1 MKSINLL
8 SGGERALSA
17 ISLLFSLYLVKPSP
31 FCVLDELD
39 SPFDDSNTDKFVSI
53 LREFSNNTQFIVIT
67 HNKRTM
73 EGSDVL
79 YGITMAEEGVST
91 ITSVNL
97 EEVAQN

>member
-1 MKSINLL
+1 MI
-8 SGGERALSA
+8 ALSEGEKA
-17 ISLLFSLYLVKPSP
+17 LTAVALLFSLYLVKPSP

-39 SPFDDSNTDKFVSI
+39 GPFDDSNTDKFIAI
-53 LREFSNNTQFIVIT
+53 LRDFSENTQFIVIT

-91 ITSVNL
+91 ITSVSL
-97 EEVAQN
+97 EEMVQQQ